1 MASHF
6 FFADFAGKNFGRIR
20 LRTLLMLLSAI
31 EMAVGARLSP
41 LEALRHD

>member
-6 FFADFAGKNFGRIR
+6 FFADFAGKNLWRIR
-20 LRTLLMLLSAI
+20 LRALLMLLSAI
-31 EMAVGARLSP
+31 GMAIGARLSP